1 MMKKHI
7 FKITKIQNK
16 QINKS
21 KNKIKYFTNNKR
33 PKFKTSNQINNKENQ
48 EDLLNEKEEIDFCD
62 TKSSN
67 NSYNKENNKTDELN
81 NNYEN
86 KIKKTK
92 KNKKEKQL
100 LGKKRR
106 LLNYKQHSLAYN
118 ELNKLL
124 NKKEIEL
131 NINSLYSYTDINPT
145 KIRGHFIGILYT
157 DNNKEDNSKCDFV
170 IESNNKN
177 NTNFNQFI
185 VYSSQTFQKK
195 LSFLEN
201 CGGQMYI
208 LYKGYALF
216 YHEDSFKIY
225 HFSNNNTNFD
235 IFQKIFLPD
244 KFHNAILF
252 FFKFIHND
260 NYYFFYKLFSL
271 KKEEKLLLYK
281 FNKDEKKDENDY
293 AIRGKT
299 FIEDKTLDI
308 DYEFIW
314 FSQKNNNELL
324 FFYELDNIFKINCF
338 DLSTNKITQRK
349 SFTLY
354 TPTYIKIA
362 NYPDNIINNRFL
374 VLSLQRLL
382 YIIDTEIW
390 DILVVKELDI
400 IEYFN
405 VFNDNTLWTIESCEK
420 TINLDNNKKKE
431 ISSLYV
437 RQYKI
442 NIEMQELI
450 KIGERKV
457 NRSYSLI
464 NKIVQI
470 NNKKVVLFVEG
481 KKLIA
486 FN

>member
-1 MMKKHI
+1 MKKYI
-7 FKITKIQNK
+7 FKVTKTQNK

-21 KNKIKYFTNNKR
+21 KNQIKYFNNNKR
-33 PKFKTSNQINNKENQ
+33 AKFKTSNRINNKENQ
-48 EDLLNEKEEIDFCD
+48 DNLLNEKEEIDFCE

-67 NSYNKENNKTDELN
+67 NSYNKENNNNDELN
-81 NNYEN
+81 NNSEN
-86 KIKKTK
+86 KIKKANK
-92 KNKKEKQL
+92 IKKEGYL

-106 LLNYKQHSLAYN
+106 LLNYKQHSLEYN

-124 NKKEIEL
+124 NKEEIEL
-131 NINSLYSYTDINPT
+131 NINSLYSYTDINPS
-145 KIRGHFIGILYT
+145 KIRGHFIGILFT

-170 IESNNKN
+170 IEINNKN
-177 NTNFNQFI
+177 NNNYNQFI

-216 YHEDSFKIY
+216 YHEDSIKIY

-235 IFQKIFLPD
+235 IFQKIILPE
-244 KFHNAILF
+244 KFQHSILF
-252 FFKFIHND
+252 FFKFVHND

-271 KKEEKLLLYK
+271 NKEKKLLLYK
-281 FNKDEKKDENDY
+281 LNKDEKKDEKDY
-293 AIRGKT
+293 AISGKT

-349 SFTLY
+349 TFTLY
-354 TPTYIKIA
+354 TPKYIKIA

-374 VLSLQRLL
+374 VLSLQNLL

-420 TINLDNNKKKE
+420 TIILDNNKKRE

-442 NIEMQELI
+442 DIEMQELI
-450 KIGERKV
+450 KIGERKI
-457 NRSYSLI
+457 NRNYSLI

-481 KKLIA
+481 KKLILL
-486 FN
+486 N

>member
-1 MMKKHI
+1 MKKYI
-7 FKITKIQNK
+7 FKVTKTQNK

-21 KNKIKYFTNNKR
+21 KNQIKYFNNNKR
-33 PKFKTSNQINNKENQ
+33 AKFKTSNRINNKESQDN
-48 EDLLNEKEEIDFCD
+48 LLNEKEEIDFCE

-67 NSYNKENNKTDELN
+67 NSYNKENNNNDELN
-81 NNYEN
+81 NNSEN
-86 KIKKTK
+86 KIKKANK
-92 KNKKEKQL
+92 IKKEGYL

-106 LLNYKQHSLAYN
+106 LLNYKQHSLEYN

-124 NKKEIEL
+124 NKEEIEL
-131 NINSLYSYTDINPT
+131 NINSLYSYTDINPS

-170 IESNNKN
+170 IEINNKN
-177 NTNFNQFI
+177 NNNYNQFI

-216 YHEDSFKIY
+216 YHEDSIKIY

-235 IFQKIFLPD
+235 IFQKIILPE
-244 KFHNAILF
+244 KFQHSILF
-252 FFKFIHND
+252 FFKFVHND

-271 KKEEKLLLYK
+271 KKVEQLLLYK

-293 AIRGKT
+293 AISGKT

-349 SFTLY
+349 TFTLY
-354 TPTYIKIA
+354 TPKYIKIA
-362 NYPDNIINNRFL
+362 NYPDNIISNRFL
-374 VLSLQRLL
+374 VLSLQNLL

-420 TINLDNNKKKE
+420 TIILDNNKKRE
-431 ISSLYV
+431 ISALYV

-442 NIEMQELI
+442 DIEMQELL
-450 KIGERKV
+450 KIGERKI
-457 NRSYSLI
+457 NRNYSLI

-481 KKLIA
+481 KKLILL
-486 FN
+486 N

>member
-1 MMKKHI
+1 MKKYI
-7 FKITKIQNK
+7 FKVTKTHNK

-21 KNKIKYFTNNKR
+21 KNQIKYFNNNKR
-33 PKFKTSNQINNKENQ
+33 AKFKTSNRINNKENQ
-48 EDLLNEKEEIDFCD
+48 DNLLNEKEEIDFCE

-67 NSYNKENNKTDELN
+67 NSYNKENNNNDELN
-81 NNYEN
+81 NNSEN
-86 KIKKTK
+86 KIKKGNK
-92 KNKKEKQL
+92 IKKEGYL

-106 LLNYKQHSLAYN
+106 LLNYKQHSLEYN

-124 NKKEIEL
+124 NKEEIEL
-131 NINSLYSYTDINPT
+131 NINSLYSYTDINPS
-145 KIRGHFIGILYT
+145 KIRGHFIGILFT
-157 DNNKEDNSKCDFV
+157 DNNKEDKSKCDFV
-170 IESNNKN
+170 IEINNKN
-177 NTNFNQFI
+177 NNNYNQFI

-216 YHEDSFKIY
+216 YHEDSIKIY

-235 IFQKIFLPD
+235 IFQKIILPE
-244 KFHNAILF
+244 KFQHSILF
-252 FFKFIHND
+252 FFKFVHND

-271 KKEEKLLLYK
+271 KKEEQLLLYK

-293 AIRGKT
+293 AISGKT

-338 DLSTNKITQRK
+338 DLSINKITQRK
-349 SFTLY
+349 TFTLY
-354 TPTYIKIA
+354 TPKYIKIA

-374 VLSLQRLL
+374 VLSLQNLL

-420 TINLDNNKKKE
+420 TIILDNNKKRE

-442 NIEMQELI
+442 DIEMQELI
-450 KIGERKV
+450 KIGERKI
-457 NRSYSLI
+457 NRNYSLI

-481 KKLIA
+481 KKLILL
-486 FN
+486 N

>member
-1 MMKKHI
+1 MKKYI
-7 FKITKIQNK
+7 FKVTKTQNK

-21 KNKIKYFTNNKR
+21 KNQIKYFNNNKR
-33 PKFKTSNQINNKENQ
+33 AKFKTSNRINNKENQ
-48 EDLLNEKEEIDFCD
+48 DNLLNEKEEIDFCE

-67 NSYNKENNKTDELN
+67 NSYNKENNNNDELN
-81 NNYEN
+81 NNSEN
-86 KIKKTK
+86 KIKKANK
-92 KNKKEKQL
+92 IKKEGYL

-106 LLNYKQHSLAYN
+106 LLNYKQHSLEYN

-124 NKKEIEL
+124 NKEEIEL
-131 NINSLYSYTDINPT
+131 NINSLYSYTDINPS
-145 KIRGHFIGILYT
+145 KIRGHFIGILFT

-170 IESNNKN
+170 IEINNKN
-177 NTNFNQFI
+177 NNNYNQFI

-216 YHEDSFKIY
+216 YHEDSIKIY

-235 IFQKIFLPD
+235 IFQKIILPE
-244 KFHNAILF
+244 KFQHSILF
-252 FFKFIHND
+252 FFKFVHND

-271 KKEEKLLLYK
+271 KKEEQLLLYK

-293 AIRGKT
+293 AISGNT

-349 SFTLY
+349 TFTLY
-354 TPTYIKIA
+354 TPKYIKIA

-374 VLSLQRLL
+374 VLSLQNLL

-420 TINLDNNKKKE
+420 TIILDNNKKRE

-442 NIEMQELI
+442 DIEMQELI
-450 KIGERKV
+450 KIGERKI
-457 NRSYSLI
+457 NRNYSLI

-481 KKLIA
+481 KKLILL
-486 FN
+486 N

>member
-1 MMKKHI
+1 MKKYI
-7 FKITKIQNK
+7 FKVTKTQNK

-21 KNKIKYFTNNKR
+21 KNQIKYFNNNKR
-33 PKFKTSNQINNKENQ
+33 AKFKTSNRINNKESQDN
-48 EDLLNEKEEIDFCD
+48 LLNEKEEIDFCE

-67 NSYNKENNKTDELN
+67 NSYNKENNNNDELN
-81 NNYEN
+81 NNSEN
-86 KIKKTK
+86 KIKKANK
-92 KNKKEKQL
+92 IKKEGYL

-106 LLNYKQHSLAYN
+106 LLNYKQHSLEYN

-124 NKKEIEL
+124 NKEEIEL
-131 NINSLYSYTDINPT
+131 NINSLYSYTDINPS
-145 KIRGHFIGILYT
+145 KIRGHFIGILFT

-170 IESNNKN
+170 IEINNKN
-177 NTNFNQFI
+177 NNNYNQFI

-216 YHEDSFKIY
+216 YHEDSIKIY

-235 IFQKIFLPD
+235 IFQKIILPE
-244 KFHNAILF
+244 KFQHSILF
-252 FFKFIHND
+252 FFKFVHND

-271 KKEEKLLLYK
+271 KKEEQLLLYK

-293 AIRGKT
+293 AISGKT

-349 SFTLY
+349 TFTLY
-354 TPTYIKIA
+354 TPKYIKIA
-362 NYPDNIINNRFL
+362 NYPDNIISNRFL
-374 VLSLQRLL
+374 VLSLQNLL

-420 TINLDNNKKKE
+420 TIILDNNKKRE

-442 NIEMQELI
+442 DIEMQELI
-450 KIGERKV
+450 KIGERKI
-457 NRSYSLI
+457 NGNYSLVS
-464 NKIVQI
+464 KIVQI
-470 NNKKVVLFVEG
+470 NNKKVVFFVEG
-481 KKLIA
+481 KILIVL
-486 FN
+486 N